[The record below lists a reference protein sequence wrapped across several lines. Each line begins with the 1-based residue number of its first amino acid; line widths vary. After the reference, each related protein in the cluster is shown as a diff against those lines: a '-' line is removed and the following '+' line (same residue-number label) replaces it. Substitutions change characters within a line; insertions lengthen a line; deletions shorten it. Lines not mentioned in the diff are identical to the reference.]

1 MASRRLTQAEVHY
14 RKGSPVGNC
23 GICSY
28 YQGHHRCSQVMGNIS
43 PYGIS
48 SVYHAEHNPFGKSLT
63 AADVAQIK
71 GMMARTDP
79 NEIL

>member
-1 MASRRLTQAEVHY
+1 MAKRLTQREANY

-23 GICSY
+23 GICAF
-28 YQGHHRCSQVMGNIS
+28 YQGHHHCSKVMGTIS

-48 SVYHAEHNPFGKSLT
+48 DVFRSEPNPFGKTLT

-71 GMMARTDP
+71 GMMQRHEP
-79 NEIL
+79 NEIM